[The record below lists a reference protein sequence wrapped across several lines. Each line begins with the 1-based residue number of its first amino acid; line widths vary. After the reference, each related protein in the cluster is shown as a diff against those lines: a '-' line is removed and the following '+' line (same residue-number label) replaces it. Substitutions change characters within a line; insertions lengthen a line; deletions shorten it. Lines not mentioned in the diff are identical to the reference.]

1 MSRILYIVKEYFPK
15 IGGIETVACQ
25 LAEYFSKQGH
35 DVKLLCCGQKN
46 EHVNINGVDVHR
58 VKPFFKVGS
67 APVSVTYIKKF
78 KELAK
83 NSDLIHFHVPNP
95 IGEFA
100 YLISRLRSKKVLC
113 TYHLDPIRPKS
124 FVKIYKKLLHKFLS
138 KCEFICATSQNYI
151 NSSDVLAEYK
161 NKCRVTPLGVD
172 VDMFADVSKEAIS
185 EAEALVKNFKHPRI
199 LFCGR
204 FSYYKGIK
212 YLAAAMKDIPDA
224 NLILVGDGEKYD
236 EVQTQVHELNL
247 TDRIFFAGRLN
258 FELYRAMYHVCDLFV
273 LPSIFRSEAFGL
285 VGIEAMSA
293 GLPIITTELGGGS
306 SYYNIDGKTGFVIP
320 PADVDA
326 LSNAIKKI
334 INDKDLAA
342 SMSQN
347 ARERVLEFSLNKM
360 YERYEKIY
368 EEMKI

>member
-1 MSRILYIVKEYFPK
+1 
-15 IGGIETVACQ
+15 
-25 LAEYFSKQGH
+25 
-35 DVKLLCCGQKN
+35 
-46 EHVNINGVDVHR
+46 
-58 VKPFFKVGS
+58 
-67 APVSVTYIKKF
+67 
-78 KELAK
+78 
-83 NSDLIHFHVPNP
+83 
-95 IGEFA
+95 
-100 YLISRLRSKKVLC
+100 
-113 TYHLDPIRPKS
+113 
-124 FVKIYKKLLHKFLS
+124 
-138 KCEFICATSQNYI
+138 
-151 NSSDVLAEYK
+151 
-161 NKCRVTPLGVD
+161 
-172 VDMFADVSKEAIS
+172 MFANVSKEAIS

-258 FELYRAMYHVCDLFV
+258 FELYKAMYHVCDLFV